1 MVGIK
6 VRVGVAVSV
15 AEGTSKSV
23 GVGVAGTGLELGIVA
38 GVLLCALSGVE
49 VGSLVRLQAVLK
61 MMIPKRKVMTRTWH
75 LII

>member
-1 MVGIK
+1 
-6 VRVGVAVSV
+6 VRVGVAVGV
-15 AEGTSKSV
+15 AEGTGKSV

-38 GVLLCALSGVE
+38 RGLLSTLSGVE